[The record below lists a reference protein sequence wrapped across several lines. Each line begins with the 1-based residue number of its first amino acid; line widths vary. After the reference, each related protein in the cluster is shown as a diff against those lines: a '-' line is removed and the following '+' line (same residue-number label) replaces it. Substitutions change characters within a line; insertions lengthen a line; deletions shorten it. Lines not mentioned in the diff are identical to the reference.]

1 MRGAAFVCEG
11 RPLRTV
17 FLAVI
22 LAAALT
28 FPPAAQSAPFAIGE
42 GHKPGVAV
50 DPDGTAYIAW
60 YGPESG
66 DTSLHF
72 CRVAR
77 GAQTCAGQSVLAT
90 SGSSLS
96 RPAVVVAGARV
107 SIVQHRYG
115 PFSGGFNQMFLYT
128 SLNGGDT
135 FDAGVPVG
143 YVPFDEAVHGPGD
156 TLSVATNAFQEGGLV
171 QNVPLSGGSAGEA
184 RAGLFG
190 VDRPYNGTVG
200 LDGGTVVAVFANGAG
215 DAALRRYSGSGAIND
230 AGTWSPERGIGYADY
245 PRLAGGRSG
254 LFLLNGTDARGLEV
268 RRFDGTGFSAPQ
280 PLSASGDDA
289 QASFFQDPS
298 GRLHAVFPRG
308 ESDGFHVV
316 HAISDDGTSWDSAT
330 VAVQATEL
338 PAQTRVATA
347 PDHIGVAAWE
357 SGGQVRVAAIGPGA
371 ADSPVPQFDKTVV
384 VKPVSGTVRV
394 REPGSSRF
402 VDLRAADEI
411 RFGSTVDAK
420 RGRLALSSVPSRAG
434 AIQSV
439 QLYSGRFKVTRSG
452 SVTQFELNE
461 PLASCGGGARTA
473 AAKPKSRKLWG
484 DGKGKFRTKGRYSAA
499 TVRGTKWLVQ
509 DSCSGT
515 LTRVTSGSV
524 LVRDAVRKRNV
535 IVRAGKR
542 YTARPR

>member
-1 MRGAAFVCEG
+1 M
-11 RPLRTV
+11 
-17 FLAVI
+17 
-22 LAAALT
+22 
-28 FPPAAQSAPFAIGE
+28 
-42 GHKPGVAV
+42 
-50 DPDGTAYIAW
+50 
-60 YGPESG
+60 
-66 DTSLHF
+66 
-72 CRVAR
+72 
-77 GAQTCAGQSVLAT
+77 LAT

-115 PFSGGFNQMFLYT
+115 PFPGGFNQMFLYT

-371 ADSPVPQFDKTVV
+371 ADSPVPQFGKTVV

-402 VDLRAADEI
+402 VDLR
-411 RFGSTVDAK
+411 
-420 RGRLALSSVPSRAG
+420 RGRRDPLRLDRGRQAGPAGARVGAVARRRHPEACSSTAGASRSRA
-434 AIQSV
+434 AA
-439 QLYSGRFKVTRSG
+439 RSR
-452 SVTQFELNE
+452 SSSSTSRW
-461 PLASCGGGARTA
+461 PRAAAARRTA

>member
-1 MRGAAFVCEG
+1 M
-11 RPLRTV
+11 
-17 FLAVI
+17 
-22 LAAALT
+22 
-28 FPPAAQSAPFAIGE
+28 
-42 GHKPGVAV
+42 
-50 DPDGTAYIAW
+50 
-60 YGPESG
+60 
-66 DTSLHF
+66 
-72 CRVAR
+72 
-77 GAQTCAGQSVLAT
+77 
-90 SGSSLS
+90 
-96 RPAVVVAGARV
+96 VVAGARV

-338 PAQTRVATA
+338 PAQTRVAAA

-371 ADSPVPQFDKTVV
+371 ADSPVPQFGKTVRGQAGQRDRAG
-384 VKPVSGTVRV
+384 PRAGQQCASSTCARPTRSASARPWTPSGAGWR
-394 REPGSSRF
+394 S
-402 VDLRAADEI
+402 
-411 RFGSTVDAK
+411 
-420 RGRLALSSVPSRAG
+420 SSVPSRAG